1 MGKSPIAAVSDNATK
16 SAPTSTIS
24 ARPLYKL
31 STQDGSPLTP
41 QDQTMLAILAELRG
55 QGYKFKIANLT
66 TQPRTA
72 AILLTGREWK

>member
-1 MGKSPIAAVSDNATK
+1 MAKLPTAGASASATK
-16 SAPTSTIS
+16 TAPTSTIS
-24 ARPLYKL
+24 AKPLYKL

-41 QDQTMLAILAELRG
+41 QDRTMLAILAELRG
-55 QGYKFKIANLT
+55 QGYEFKVANLS